1 MKLMKRVVTLML
13 TAFLVAGVFAPVQT
27 EAASLSVAGIKFYS
41 WSGAG
46 ECFMVTKAQNIY
58 EFQYQIFNNA
68 GTYVKT
74 KKSLVYHLNS
84 DPGKYDICLV
94 EELPKLS
101 CSFVRVRARSTP
113 GGWCAWSQKRL
124 IVPLLGVAGKV
135 NATKAGDRK
144 AKISWSP
151 VTGAYDYLVYMST
164 TGTGGWKK
172 VATVKGNAK
181 SRSVVISSFNGKR
194 LALNQQYYYKV
205 ITRRKMAG
213 QYYSSNGN
221 TSKFYVNW
229 FKFYL
234 TY

>member
-1 MKLMKRVVTLML
+1 MKLMKRIVTLML

-27 EAASLSVAGIKFYS
+27 EAASLSVAGIKFYE
-41 WSGAG
+41 WRGAG
-46 ECFMVTKAQNIY
+46 RCMMVTKAQGI
-58 EFQYQIFNNA
+58 EKFQYQIFNNA
-68 GTYVKT
+68 GKFVKT
-74 KKSLVYHLNS
+74 QESWNYYS
-84 DPGKYDICLV
+84 DKPDMYDACIV
-94 EELPKLS
+94 EGLPKLS
-101 CSFVRVRARSTP
+101 CAFVRVRARKSS

-135 NATKAGDRK
+135 NAAKAGDRK

-181 SRSVVISSFNGKR
+181 SRSVIISSFNGKR

-205 ITRRKMAG
+205 IARRKMAG
-213 QYYSSNGN
+213 KYYTSNGN
-221 TSKFYVNW
+221 TSRYYVNW

-234 TY
+234 TYR